1 MKPWL
6 KKWLIAGA
14 LLVPLLLSG
23 CLAGRRVPVAP
34 GADGADANVVAT
46 LTRGPLSVT
55 ISAIG
60 NVRPAQSVTLAWQ
73 TSGKVGEVSARVGQE
88 VTQDE
93 VLAVLDPTTLSNS
106 ILQAQTDLINAQN
119 TLEELQTPDPLKIAQ
134 AEDALTQAQDA
145 LDALRSPSESA
156 IAQAEL
162 AVINAQNDV
171 DDKQYAL
178 DSLLNGRGSPQL
190 ISQARAN
197 YLLAQDRVDR
207 LQQVYN
213 NTPGDVNEDVGKAQ
227 AFSSLEGAK
236 KDRDR
241 ALASL
246 NWYLGEPSAQ
256 ELAEAQTNLA
266 LARAKLADAQKAL
279 DDLRNPTP
287 SAIALAEARVQDAQQ
302 TLADARRGAS
312 EDELTIAQNRVTQAQ
327 ASVNLSRLTAP
338 IGGTIT
344 SVQILE
350 GDLVSAGQQAFRI
363 DDLSRLL
370 LDLQV
375 SEIDV
380 QQIQVGQPVRVIFD
394 AIPEQEYQGAVVEIG
409 QVGVSS
415 QGVVNFTVTV
425 QISNPD
431 SDIKPGMTAE
441 ANIQIAEAA
450 DVLQIPNRFIFN
462 DNGKKYV
469 YRVNGEEVEQIFIQ
483 VGVSSTSASEV
494 IADELKE
501 GDLIT
506 SQEQGF
512 FFGPGQGQ
520 RQPARSQP

>member
-1 MKPWL
+1 MKPL
-6 KKWLIAGA
+6 LNKWLAAGV
-14 LLVPLLLSG
+14 LLVPLLLTG
-23 CLAGRRVPVAP
+23 CLPVRTP
-34 GADGADANVVAT
+34 GAVSADGTDTNLVAT
-46 LTRGPLSVT
+46 VTRGPLSVT

-73 TSGKVGEVSARVGQE
+73 TSGKVGEVSAQIGQA
-88 VTQDE
+88 VAQDD

-119 TLEELQTPDPLKIAQ
+119 TLEELQIPDPLKIAQ
-134 AEDALTQAQDA
+134 TEDALTQAQDA

-162 AVINAQNDV
+162 SVINAQNDV
-171 DDKQYAL
+171 DDKQYDL

-190 ISQARAN
+190 ISPARAN

-246 NWYLGEPSAQ
+246 NWYLGEPSEQ
-256 ELAEAQTNLA
+256 ELAEAQTNLT
-266 LARAKLADAQKAL
+266 LAKAKLADAQKAL
-279 DDLRNPTP
+279 EDLRSPTP
-287 SAIALAEARVQDAQQ
+287 SAIALAEARVEDAQQ
-302 TLADARRGAS
+302 TLEDARRGAS

-338 IGGTIT
+338 IDGKVT

-380 QQIQVGQPVRVIFD
+380 QQIQVGQPVSVIFD

-409 QVGVSS
+409 QIGISS

-425 QISNPD
+425 QITDPD
-431 SDIKPGMTAE
+431 TNIKPGMTAE
-441 ANIQIAEAA
+441 ANIQVAEAA
-450 DVLQIPNRFIFN
+450 DVLQIPSRFIFN
-462 DNGKKYV
+462 DNGKNYV

-494 IADELKE
+494 LSNELNE
-501 GDLIT
+501 GDLVT
-506 SQEQGF
+506 TQEQGF

-520 RQPARSQP
+520 RQPGGGQP